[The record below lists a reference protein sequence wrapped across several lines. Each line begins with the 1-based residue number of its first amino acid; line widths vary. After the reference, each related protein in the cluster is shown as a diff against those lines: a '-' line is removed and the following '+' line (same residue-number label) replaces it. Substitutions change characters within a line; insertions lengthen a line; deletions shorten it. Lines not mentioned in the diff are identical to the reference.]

1 MVVTADYRFSDYDR
15 SPWDPEDKQYV
26 FVLSNESTVKHK
38 ETYTAHITLA
48 YTDGLK
54 ANAYIEE
61 FYFQD
66 TYFELTDDD
75 SEVISFKELDINGE

>member
-1 MVVTADYRFSDYDR
+1 MTVHLGTLKTSNMYS
-15 SPWDPEDKQYV
+15 S
-26 FVLSNESTVKHK
+26 LSNESTVKHK

-66 TYFELTDDD
+66 TYFELTDND